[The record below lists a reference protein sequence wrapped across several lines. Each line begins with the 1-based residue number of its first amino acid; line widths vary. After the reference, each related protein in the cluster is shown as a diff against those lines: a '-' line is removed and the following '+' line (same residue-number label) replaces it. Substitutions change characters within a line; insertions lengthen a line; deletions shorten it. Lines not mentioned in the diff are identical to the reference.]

1 MLFMF
6 VLQFHIEDITLKQ
19 SQIENKPHINTI
31 SSKIFK
37 NIVILYRARLIIPIK
52 QSNQLYFSFVHSHS
66 NYENLAQ
73 GSTQKIKLSTLY
85 RQQWHSIRLLSL
97 QTPDLFFKEIGAL
110 NIHEINILIFHV
122 SCLNAKTKLV
132 PNLSKSYLP

>member
-1 MLFMF
+1 M
-6 VLQFHIEDITLKQ
+6 IEDITLKQ

-66 NYENLAQ
+66 NYENLA
-73 GSTQKIKLSTLY
+73 
-85 RQQWHSIRLLSL
+85 
-97 QTPDLFFKEIGAL
+97 
-110 NIHEINILIFHV
+110 
-122 SCLNAKTKLV
+122 
-132 PNLSKSYLP
+132 